1 MKYNLFNLIFRIY
14 FSSQKTFIINFI
26 IFCLLIAIFSIFQIN
41 QVKDKNQKYKHTVKF
56 YNVPYTRDGSQD
68 WYFDNL
74 DIEIKLTLKE
84 YKIDQMNVYDI
95 TARNFSNNKD
105 KSEELRG
112 HVEEFINLNIGKNVQ
127 AIQEK
132 INNMKKFHYT
142 DYFDPMLIHTLGK
155 KIETL
160 SKEWRHSYFVND
172 NLKLNQVLGNS
183 LILSFV
189 LISVVRTLMIELNTK
204 KKRKRN

>member
-1 MKYNLFNLIFRIY
+1 
-14 FSSQKTFIINFI
+14 
-26 IFCLLIAIFSIFQIN
+26 
-41 QVKDKNQKYKHTVKF
+41 
-56 YNVPYTRDGSQD
+56 
-68 WYFDNL
+68 
-74 DIEIKLTLKE
+74 
-84 YKIDQMNVYDI
+84 
-95 TARNFSNNKD
+95 
-105 KSEELRG
+105 
-112 HVEEFINLNIGKNVQ
+112 
-127 AIQEK
+127 
-132 INNMKKFHYT
+132 MKKFHYT